1 MKIAV
6 LAGGLSPEREVSLSS
21 GSLIANALME
31 KGHRVLLL
39 DVYRGIR
46 NLPENPDSLFRG
58 EERYTHTVTDRVP
71 DLEALRREVGIGN
84 ALVGPNVARVC
95 QAADRVFLALHGA
108 MGENGQLQAY
118 LDSCGIG
125 YTGSGYAGC
134 LLAMDKELSKRLFRD
149 AGIPTPEWV
158 WYDTADGKPDD
169 LIAQIGLPCVVK
181 PNDCGSS
188 VGVSIVSDRAALEA
202 ALSEAAKWG
211 RRVLV
216 EKKIVGR
223 ELTVGVLDGR
233 ALPPVEIIPKSGFYD
248 YRNKYQGTTLEICPA
263 EIPAGITSL
272 VSSLSLRAF
281 EVLRLDGYAR
291 FDFILDANGTPWC
304 LEANAL
310 PGMTPTS
317 LLPQEAAAVGISY
330 PDLCERIL
338 LLSMRKK
345 R

>member
-39 DVYRGIR
+39 DVYRGITD
-46 NLPENPDSLFRG
+46 LPEEIDSLFRRG
-58 EERYTHTVTDRVP
+58 ERYTHTVTEQVP

-84 ALVGPNVARVC
+84 ALVGPNVARIC
-95 QAADRVFLALHGA
+95 QCADRVFLALHGA

-158 WYDTADGKPDD
+158 WYDTADGNPED

-216 EKKIVGR
+216 EKQIFGR
-223 ELTVGVLDGR
+223 ELTVGVLGGR
-233 ALPPVEIIPKSGFYD
+233 ALPPVEIIPNSGFYD
-248 YRNKYQGTTLEICPA
+248 YKNKYQGTTREICPA
-263 EIPAGITSL
+263 ELSRETNERLAA
-272 VSSLSLRAF
+272 LSLHAF
-281 EVLRLDGYAR
+281 ETLRLDGYAR
-291 FDFILDANGTPWC
+291 FDYILDADGTPWC

-330 PDLCERIL
+330 PELCEKIL
-338 LLSMRKK
+338 ELSFRKRK
-345 R
+345 